1 MTVLVGSV
9 TISSMLDLK
18 FIRDNIDK
26 IKAGLESKRAQVDL
40 SRLLKLDSDR
50 RVLIMEMDDLKSQKN
65 TANDE
70 ISRMLKEKIDP
81 KMKISS
87 MKNIA
92 GQISPMDA
100 AIKKIEEELHHI
112 LLTIPNIPHSSVPV
126 GGPES
131 NKEISR
137 WGNLPT
143 FDFKLKTHIEIAES
157 LDIIDFKRGTKLS
170 GSNFILYKDLG
181 ARLERALYNFM
192 LDLHTRE
199 HGYREMC
206 PPVLVNAA
214 SMTGTGQLP
223 KMKEDMYHVQADDLY
238 LIPTA
243 EVPVTNIH
251 RDEMLSEEELPL
263 YYTAYTACFRREAGS
278 YGKDTRG
285 LVRVHQFDKVELV
298 KFVKQDNSYEE
309 LESLVGNACRV
320 LELLGIPYRVLMLAS
335 GDLSFAAAKCYD
347 IEVYAAGLDKWL
359 EASSCSN
366 FEDFQ
371 ARRANIS
378 YKGKDGKKKG
388 FVHTLNGSGVA
399 LPRTMIAI
407 LENYQTKD
415 GDVIIPEPLRPYM
428 GGVDKITPRSK
439 N

>member
-1 MTVLVGSV
+1 
-9 TISSMLDLK
+9 MLDLRL
-18 FIRDNIDK
+18 IRDNLDK
-26 IKAGLESKRAQVDL
+26 VKAGLASKRAQVDL
-40 SRLLKLDSDR
+40 DQLVKHDLQRRQLLLE
-50 RVLIMEMDDLKSQKN
+50 LEDLKAQKN

-70 ISRMLKEKIDP
+70 IGRMIREKLDP
-81 KMKISS
+81 KMKITS
-87 MKNIA
+87 MKAIA
-92 GQISPMDA
+92 AQIDAMEPM
-100 AIKKIEEELHHI
+100 IKSIEEKIQDI
-112 LLTIPNIPHSSVPV
+112 LIGLPNLPHSSVPV
-126 GGPES
+126 GGPEL
-131 NKEISR
+131 NKEVAR
-137 WGNLPT
+137 WGEKPPLN
-143 FDFKLKTHIEIAES
+143 FKPKTHIEIAEH

-170 GSNFILYKDLG
+170 GSNFILYKDGG

-192 LDLHTRE
+192 LDLHTSQ
-199 HGYREMC
+199 HGYREMF

-223 KMKEDMYHVQADDLY
+223 KMKDDMYRLEGDDLY

-243 EVPVTNIH
+243 EVPITNIH
-251 RDEMLSEEELPL
+251 RDETLTEDELPI
-263 YYTAYTACFRREAGS
+263 YYTAYSACFRREAGS

-298 KFVKQDNSYEE
+298 KFVKPETSYEE
-309 LESLVGNACRV
+309 LETLVGNARKV
-320 LELLGIPYRVLMLAS
+320 FEILGIPYRVLMLAT

-399 LPRTMIAI
+399 LPRTMVAI
-407 LENYQTKD
+407 LENYQTPE
-415 GDVIIPEPLRPYM
+415 GDVVIPEALRPYM
-428 GGVDKITPRSK
+428 GGMTRLTRR
-439 N
+439 

>member
-1 MTVLVGSV
+1 
-9 TISSMLDLK
+9 MLDLK
-18 FIRDNIDK
+18 FIRENIDRTT
-26 IKAGLESKRAQVDL
+26 AGLEAKRARVDL
-40 SRLLKLDSDR
+40 DRLLKLDSNR
-50 RVLIMEMDDLKSQKN
+50 RGLIVELDDLKAQKN
-65 TANDE
+65 AANEE
-70 ISRMLKEKIDP
+70 IGRMIKQKVDPKLKID
-81 KMKISS
+81 S
-87 MKNIA
+87 MKAIA
-92 GQISPMDA
+92 SQVDAIEPIIKKTEEEIGQILM
-100 AIKKIEEELHHI
+100 
-112 LLTIPNIPHSSVPV
+112 TIPNMPHASVPV
-126 GGPES
+126 GGPEF
-131 NKEISR
+131 NQEINR
-137 WGNLPT
+137 WGKQPI
-143 FDFKLKTHIEIAES
+143 FDFKPKTHIEIAEN

-192 LDLHTRE
+192 LDLHTSQ
-199 HGYREMC
+199 HGYREMF

-223 KMKEDMYHVQADDLY
+223 KMKEDMYHLQVDDLY

-251 RDEMLSEEELPL
+251 RDETLNEEDLPL
-263 YYTAYTACFRREAGS
+263 YYTAYTTCFRREAGS

-298 KFVKQDNSYEE
+298 KFVKPENSYQE
-309 LESLVGNACRV
+309 LEKLLANARRV
-320 LELLGIPYRVLMLAS
+320 FELFGIPYRVLMLAS

-371 ARRANIS
+371 ARRANIA

-415 GDVIIPEPLRPYM
+415 GDVVVPEVLRSYM
-428 GGVDKITPRSK
+428 GGLDIIKKR
-439 N
+439 